1 MIIRSLPAQLVIY
14 NISHDD
20 HKIPDSDFKVNRL
33 EVCFL

>member
-20 HKIPDSDFKVNRL
+20 HKITDSDFKVNRL
-33 EVCFL
+33 EVCSL